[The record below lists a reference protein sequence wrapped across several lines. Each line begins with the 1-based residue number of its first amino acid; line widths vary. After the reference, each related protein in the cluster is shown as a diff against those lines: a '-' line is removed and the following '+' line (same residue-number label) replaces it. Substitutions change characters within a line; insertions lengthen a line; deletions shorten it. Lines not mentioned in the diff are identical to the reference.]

1 MFGSL
6 GMYEL
11 AVIVGVAVIIFGASR
26 IPDVAKSLGQG
37 IKEFKKAS
45 REITKPTEPEPEGDG
60 DKKKD

>member
-1 MFGSL
+1 MFGSM

-26 IPDVAKSLGQG
+26 IPDVAKSIGQG
-37 IKEFKKAS
+37 IREFKKAS
-45 REITKPTEPEPEGDG
+45 KEITNPLDLEGDG

>member
-45 REITKPTEPEPEGDG
+45 KEITKPPEPEGDG

>member
-45 REITKPTEPEPEGDG
+45 KEITKPAESEGDG

>member
-45 REITKPTEPEPEGDG
+45 KEITKPAEPEGDG

>member
-6 GMYEL
+6 GIYEL
-11 AVIVGVAVIIFGASR
+11 AVIVGVAVVVFGASR
-26 IPDVAKSLGQG
+26 IPDVARSLGQG

-45 REITKPTEPEPEGDG
+45 KEILKDPEPEGDG